1 MFRGEAVN
9 RPEPDEYAR
18 RADVR
23 RLLAAYDHAAQAL
36 DALFINRFLPL
47 FTDAGQP
54 GYAPTYVSHEALL
67 LEYESALVRCG
78 EHGQPYAS
86 SAHLLWIGER
96 TRQPDG
102 AHVAFAASITNPV
115 AVKIGPTATVDE
127 VAALIDRLGGPPG
140 RLTLIVRMGA
150 RAVTERLPAL
160 LDGLGSR
167 ARQVVWFT
175 DPMHGN
181 TVRLPS
187 GQKTRVLTDIVAE
200 VRGFFAALTA
210 RGLPP
215 GGLHL
220 ELTPDPVTECVADA
234 RALARPDPL
243 PRYLSTC
250 DPRLDHEQALT
261 VVATAADL
269 LVKGAA

>member
-1 MFRGEAVN
+1 VFRGEAVN

-150 RAVTERLPAL
+150 RAVT
-160 LDGLGSR
+160 
-167 ARQVVWFT
+167 
-175 DPMHGN
+175 
-181 TVRLPS
+181 
-187 GQKTRVLTDIVAE
+187 
-200 VRGFFAALTA
+200 
-210 RGLPP
+210 
-215 GGLHL
+215 
-220 ELTPDPVTECVADA
+220 
-234 RALARPDPL
+234 ALARSSGSPIPCTATRCACRRGRRPGYSPTSS
-243 PRYLSTC
+243 PRSAASS
-250 DPRLDHEQALT
+250 PR
-261 VVATAADL
+261 
-269 LVKGAA
+269 